1 VRIVNTSLL
10 ATDWYIDEM
19 KMKSNESEP
28 LPISFNHSDY
38 VGDKRNYSLFIEK
51 TKDTLNLGLILD
63 FLKDERSKQEMKNG
77 QFVHYYPSDN
87 VKVKIDKQTIIK
99 NKVVNPK
106 YYDSIVP
113 EINLRLKGGALYKNR
128 LIMLDIFNENNWKR
142 PIYFSPGSYGADD
155 YIWMKEYLQLDGMVY
170 KLVPIK
176 TPISEENP
184 YDLGYIDTEKMYNNV
199 MKWTWGNSGS
209 SKIYHDPETRKN
221 ALSYR
226 GNLSR
231 LMKALIAEKKFD
243 KAQKIIDIAMKNMP
257 INYFEYYTTVEPFA
271 DGYYKMNKNNEARSI
286 LSQLIIKRQQK
297 LKFFKSQSEK
307 QKLFYKMEI
316 FREIEL
322 YRSLLYI
329 AKDNNDIEFYNQER
343 TKFNNYNEMMGAYK
357 RENE

>member
-1 VRIVNTSLL
+1 
-10 ATDWYIDEM
+10 
-19 KMKSNESEP
+19 
-28 LPISFNHSDY
+28 
-38 VGDKRNYSLFIEK
+38 
-51 TKDTLNLGLILD
+51 
-63 FLKDERSKQEMKNG
+63 MKNG

-199 MKWTWGNSGS
+199 MKWTWG
-209 SKIYHDPETRKN
+209 T
-221 ALSYR
+221 LVVQ
-226 GNLSR
+226 NLS
-231 LMKALIAEKKFD
+231 
-243 KAQKIIDIAMKNMP
+243 
-257 INYFEYYTTVEPFA
+257 
-271 DGYYKMNKNNEARSI
+271 
-286 LSQLIIKRQQK
+286 
-297 LKFFKSQSEK
+297 
-307 QKLFYKMEI
+307 
-316 FREIEL
+316 
-322 YRSLLYI
+322 
-329 AKDNNDIEFYNQER
+329 
-343 TKFNNYNEMMGAYK
+343 
-357 RENE
+357 